1 MVVCAPMQGLRAA
14 VLDQLRVHPRVAQQ
28 NLSGGAEARGK
39 LLAALPSLAP
49 FRDVEPKQVV
59 AVLDWDHRL
68 PSQRLALRVYLNY
81 DDRAASRFEE
91 AWSARGEVIA
101 RRDLYPEFDVPDY
114 EELPADEAYDAE
126 LTTTL
131 TVESVR
137 LTSPWRRAIEAELS
151 ERAVEVVRASAQF
164 ARVKEG
170 E

>member
-1 MVVCAPMQGLRAA
+1 MQGLRTA

-28 NLSGGAEARGK
+28 NLSGGADARGK
-39 LLAALPSLAP
+39 LLAALPSLTP
-49 FRDVEPKQVV
+49 FRETEPKQVM

-81 DDRAASRFEE
+81 DDKAATRFDE
-91 AWSARGEVIA
+91 AWSGRGEAIA

-131 TVESVR
+131 TVEGMR
-137 LTSPWRRAIEAELS
+137 LTSPWRRAIEPELAEQ
-151 ERAVEVVRASAQF
+151 AVEVVRESA
-164 ARVKEG
+164 
-170 E
+170 